1 MDERRQKIIAA
12 ISVIALVILII
23 VARVTLKLS
32 KGFFLIFGAGVAVI
46 LAVFAYVLLSI
57 RFNRRRRLLE
67 SQLKSEGREL
77 RIEYSFLKKVAG
89 VPIKFR
95 YKELEEATDG
105 FQALIGRGASA
116 SVFKGILNDGTSVAV
131 KRIDGEERGE
141 KEFRSEVA
149 AIASVHHVNLVRL
162 LGYCNAPTAP
172 RYLVYEYVSN
182 GSLDCWI
189 FPKKLPRRGGCLS
202 WSLRYKVAIDV
213 AKGLAYLHH
222 DCRSKILHLDVKP
235 ENILLDENYR
245 AVVSDFG
252 LAKLVGKDESQKV
265 VSAIRGTR
273 GYLAPEW
280 LLEQGISDK
289 TDIYSYGMVLLEIVG
304 GRKNVCLV
312 DDDDGKAKSKR
323 KWKYFPKIV
332 NEKVREGKFMEVV
345 DPRLLEGG
353 GVDERQVKTLVYV
366 ALWCVQE
373 KPRSRPS
380 MAQVVDMLEGRVRVE
395 LPPDTRMV
403 LVDFLCVD
411 DDSATDSRSMQRLNF
426 VSNQRTQSDVE
437 CSSTYSLAT
446 SVLSGR

>member
-1 MDERRQKIIAA
+1 
-12 ISVIALVILII
+12 
-23 VARVTLKLS
+23 
-32 KGFFLIFGAGVAVI
+32 
-46 LAVFAYVLLSI
+46 
-57 RFNRRRRLLE
+57 LE
-67 SQLKSEGREL
+67 SQLRSEGQEL

-105 FQALIGRGASA
+105 FQALIGKGASA

-131 KRIDGEERGE
+131 KRIDGGERGE
-141 KEFRSEVA
+141 REFRSEVA

-189 FPKKLPRRGGCLS
+189 FPKRLSQRRRGGCLS
-202 WSLRYKVAIDV
+202 WNLRYKVAIDV

-222 DCRSKILHLDVKP
+222 DCRSRILHLDVKP

-245 AVVSDFG
+245 ALVSDFG
-252 LAKLVGKDESQKV
+252 LAKLIGKDESQKV

-280 LLEQGISDK
+280 FLEQGISDK
-289 TDIYSYGMVLLEIVG
+289 TDVYSYGMVLLEIVG
-304 GRKNVCLV
+304 GRKNLCLV
-312 DDDDGKAKSKR
+312 DDEKAKSKR
-323 KWKYFPKIV
+323 KWQYFPKIV
-332 NEKVREGKFMEVV
+332 HEKVREGKFMEIV
-345 DPRLLEGG
+345 DHRLLEGG
-353 GVDERQVKTLVYV
+353 GVDERQVRTLVCV

-380 MAQVVDMLEGRVRVE
+380 MAQVVDMLEGRVKVE
-395 LPPDTRMV
+395 QPPDTRTV
-403 LVDFLCVD
+403 LFDFLCVD
-411 DDSATDSRSMQRLNF
+411 DSVTDSSSMQRLVF
-426 VSNQRTQSDVE
+426 GSNERAQRDVE

-446 SVLSGR
+446 TVLSGR